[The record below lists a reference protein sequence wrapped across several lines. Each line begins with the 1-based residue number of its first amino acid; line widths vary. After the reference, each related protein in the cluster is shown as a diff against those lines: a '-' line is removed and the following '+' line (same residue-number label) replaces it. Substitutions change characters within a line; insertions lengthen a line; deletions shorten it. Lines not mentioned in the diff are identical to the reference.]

1 MINDVVILVGG
12 SGTRLG
18 SMTKYTPKPLL
29 KINNISFLD
38 QLICKLIKY
47 NFKKIYLMCSYK
59 KDKFFKKYHKAFI
72 HRTKIIC
79 IDEGKAMG
87 TGGALFKIR
96 NKIKN
101 NFILLNGD
109 TFFDVDFNILRN
121 KKLNKKNV
129 FMCITYKKNTI
140 NNIKL
145 NNILV
150 KKEQICFSNKN
161 TNFTNGGIYLISNK
175 ILKKI
180 KNKYC
185 SFENDILKKE
195 IIKNKVI
202 GHIFKDNFID
212 IGSYKK
218 LSFIKKNPHI
228 IQNKCFFLDRDGVI
242 NKECGYVTSFKDFI
256 FLKGVKKA
264 IQFLN
269 KKRYLVII
277 ITNQAAIGKEIISEK
292 ELEILHNKM
301 KKDLH
306 LTEKA
311 YVDDIYYAP
320 YFKNSRKPQYRK
332 NKYDRKPNPGMII
345 KAKKKWNID
354 ISSSFFIGDKL
365 TDRQASL
372 KSNLRFYYRK
382 NISLYKQIRSIIE

>member
-12 SGTRLG
+12 TGTRLG

-47 NFKKIYLMCSYK
+47 KFKKIYLMCSYK

-140 NNIKL
+140 NNKKL
-145 NNILV
+145 NNISV
-150 KKEQICFSNKN
+150 KKEQICLSNKY

-185 SFENDILKKE
+185 SFENDILKRE

-202 GHIFKDNFID
+202 GHIFKDSFID

-242 NKECGYVTSFKDFI
+242 NKECGYITNFKDFI

-264 IQFLN
+264 IRFLN

-306 LTEKA
+306 LTDKA

-320 YFKNSRKPQYRK
+320 YFKNSRKLKYRK